1 MKKIIYHLRKILNWS
16 KNNHKSAII
25 LGLLI
30 MIGLGAIYY
39 IFASKSTDLD
49 SDIGGQKVSLIT
61 VGDVI
66 GLAGKIE
73 TTGEVQSVNQAEIK
87 AEYSAPVASINVG
100 IGDVVSAGQV
110 LVTLRNADLAASVA
124 GARANLQRELSR
136 LDDLRQSVGG
146 GATSSYEELVKQ
158 QNITV
163 ANAYRSLLSDD
174 LQAVPKSAYG
184 SGEAP
189 TISGSYNSNIEGD
202 YVIDMYASGANSGY
216 SFRVSGLESGS
227 GTVKTESSVPL
238 GTRGLYIEW
247 PEDFSGNEA
256 WIVSIPNKRSATYA
270 TRLNTYESAKS
281 SRSLTLSQSNSN
293 LKAQEAVVAQ
303 AKAAVAQA
311 EAGASKTILR
321 SPVSGSVVTLPV
333 KLGEYVSPGQLIA
346 LVANK
351 GNIQIKSYIA
361 SNDVENVKIGGKV
374 LVAEKYEGVI
384 SRVASGIDPVTQKV
398 EILIEVTD
406 ENISKLVI
414 GEFVKVQV
422 EVADPVEITS
432 ENNTNQSL
440 FLPLRA
446 VKLDPNQAVVFTVDA
461 GSKIVAKVVTVG
473 EIKGDQVEILSGIK
487 SGDKIIASVRGL
499 NSGDLVSVE

>member
-16 KNNHKSAII
+16 KDNRKSAII

-30 MIGLGAIYY
+30 MIGVGAIYY
-39 IFASKSTDLD
+39 IFASKSKDLD

-100 IGDVVSAGQV
+100 IGDAVSAGQV

-136 LDDLRQSVGG
+136 LDDLRQSTVGG
-146 GATSSYEELVKQ
+146 ASSYEELVKQ
-158 QNITV
+158 QDITV

-189 TISGSYNSNIEGD
+189 AISGSYNSNIEGD

-247 PEDFSGNEA
+247 PEDFSGNET

-270 TRLNTYESAKS
+270 TRLNAYESAKS

-303 AKAAVAQA
+303 AKASVAQA
-311 EAGASKTILR
+311 EAAASKTILR

-361 SNDVENVKIGGKV
+361 SNDVENVMIGGKA

-384 SRVASGIDPVTQKV
+384 SRVASGIDPMTQKV

-422 EVADPVEITS
+422 EVADPVEIIS

-499 NSGDLVSVE
+499 NVGDLVSVE

>member
-1 MKKIIYHLRKILNWS
+1 MKKIIHHLRKILNWS
-16 KNNHKSAII
+16 KDNRKSAII

-30 MIGLGAIYY
+30 MIGLGTIYY
-39 IFASKSTDLD
+39 IFASKSKDLD

-100 IGDVVSAGQV
+100 IGDAVSAGQV

-136 LDDLRQSVGG
+136 LDDLRQSTVGG
-146 GATSSYEELVKQ
+146 ASSYEELVKQ
-158 QNITV
+158 QDITV

-189 TISGSYNSNIEGD
+189 AISGSYNSNIEGD

-247 PEDFSGNEA
+247 PEDFSGNET

-270 TRLNTYESAKS
+270 TRLNAYESAKS

-303 AKAAVAQA
+303 AKASVAQA
-311 EAGASKTILR
+311 EAAASKTILR

-361 SNDVENVKIGGKV
+361 SNDVENVMIGGKA

-422 EVADPVEITS
+422 EVADPVEIIS

-440 FLPLRA
+440 LLPLRA

-499 NSGDLVSVE
+499 NVGDLVSVE

>member
-1 MKKIIYHLRKILNWS
+1 MKKIIYHLRKILNRS
-16 KNNHKSAII
+16 KDNRKSAII

-30 MIGLGAIYY
+30 MIGVGAIYY
-39 IFASKSTDLD
+39 IFASKSKDLD

-100 IGDVVSAGQV
+100 IGDAVSAGQV

-136 LDDLRQSVGG
+136 LDDLRQSTVGG
-146 GATSSYEELVKQ
+146 ASSYEELVKQ
-158 QNITV
+158 QDITV

-189 TISGSYNSNIEGD
+189 AISGSYNSNIEGD

-247 PEDFSGNEA
+247 PEDFSGNET

-270 TRLNTYESAKS
+270 TRLNAYESAKS

-303 AKAAVAQA
+303 AKASVAQA
-311 EAGASKTILR
+311 EAAASKTILR

-361 SNDVENVKIGGKV
+361 SNDVENVMIGGKA

-384 SRVASGIDPVTQKV
+384 SRVASGIDPMTQKV

-422 EVADPVEITS
+422 EVADPVEIIS

-499 NSGDLVSVE
+499 NVGDLVSVE

>member
-30 MIGLGAIYY
+30 MIGLGTIYY
-39 IFASKSTDLD
+39 IFSSKSTGLD
-49 SDIGGQKVSLIT
+49 SDVGGQKVSLIT

-100 IGDVVSAGQV
+100 IGDAVSAGQV

-136 LDDLRQSVGG
+136 LDDLRQSTVGG
-146 GATSSYEELVKQ
+146 ASSYEELVKQ
-158 QNITV
+158 QDITV

-189 TISGSYNSNIEGD
+189 AISGSYNSNIEGD

-247 PEDFSGNEA
+247 PEDFSGNET

-270 TRLNTYESAKS
+270 TRLNAYESAKS

-303 AKAAVAQA
+303 AKASVAQA
-311 EAGASKTILR
+311 EAAASKTILR

-361 SNDVENVKIGGKV
+361 SNDVENVMIGGKA

-422 EVADPVEITS
+422 EVADPVEIIS

-440 FLPLRA
+440 LLPLRA

-499 NSGDLVSVE
+499 NVGDLVSVE

>member
-30 MIGLGAIYY
+30 VVGLGAIYY
-39 IFASKSTDLD
+39 IFSSKSTNLN

-61 VGDVI
+61 VGDAI

-100 IGDVVSAGQV
+100 IGDVVSAGQI

-136 LDDLRQSVGG
+136 LDDLKQSTVGG
-146 GATSSYEELVKQ
+146 SSSYEELVKQ
-158 QNITV
+158 QDIAV

-189 TISGSYNSNIEGD
+189 AISGSYNSDIEGD

-227 GTVKTESSVPL
+227 GSVKTESSVPL

-247 PEDFSGNEA
+247 PEDFSGNET

-270 TRLNTYESAKS
+270 TRLNAYESSKS

-398 EILIEVTD
+398 EILIEITD
-406 ENISKLVI
+406 ENTSKLVI

-432 ENNTNQSL
+432 ENNASQSL

-446 VKLDPNQAVVFTVDA
+446 VKLDPNQAVVFTVDT
-461 GSKIVAKVVTVG
+461 GNKIVAKVVTVG
-473 EIKGDQVEILSGIK
+473 EIKGDQIEILSGIK

-499 NSGDLVSVE
+499 NAGDLVSIE